1 MKRFPTPRWN
11 QFHCRLPLG
20 GTVLKYVGSLL
31 DMAVAVISLLGDQDE
46 VVALVHVTD
55 ALGTPVEVPDSVVGA
70 RNQIST
76 DLILAARN
84 NPTTLVLAM

>member
-1 MKRFPTPRWN
+1 M
-11 QFHCRLPLG
+11 
-20 GTVLKYVGSLL
+20 KYVGSLL
-31 DMAVAVISLLGDQDE
+31 DIAVAVISLFGDQDE

-76 DLILAARN
+76 DRIRAARN
-84 NPTTLVLAM
+84 SPTTLVFAI